1 MILCYIKQFT
11 DNGRRIG
18 LRWFAEPGSSHS
30 SSLSR
35 SPMIRIF
42 ENNLAERSSAA
53 CFATMNRHESQD
65 ASAALQPL
73 ARHPRTGSS
82 ITSRRA
88 WAALAALLLAVPT
101 SASAHGGLKNSIPA
115 RDEVVTQ
122 PVREVRLEFTE
133 KPEMAFTTIRITGP
147 AGAVVGLGPSSLS
160 GNTLVVPLQA
170 ALSPGRFTVA
180 WKTAGRDGH
189 PVTGQFSFSVAQ
201 GAAGPPA
208 PSGASADAAPGA
220 MPPMEMHHDSTV
232 MPQGKAFGA
241 ESRGYA
247 ALRLAQFTALVALL
261 GAFAFRFGVLGMLRR
276 LDPASGIL
284 PGARTGAASVAA
296 LAAWSLVLLAM
307 ARLVTQSY
315 AMHGEDQPVFSV
327 MLPMITGT
335 VWGLGWLLQL
345 AGCGLVI
352 AGLGIDRLGKER
364 WGLATVGAVALAFTP
379 ALSGHAAST
388 PGYAFIAVVSD
399 AVHVIGASGWLGSLL
414 IVVIVGIPA
423 AMRLERDQQ
432 GAAVANLVNAFSP
445 TALTFAG
452 ITVVT
457 GVFAA
462 LLHVGTI
469 PNLWETQYGRTL
481 LIKLG
486 VLSAVALTGAY
497 NWLRVRPALGSPQS
511 ARRLKRSATVELA
524 IAALVLAV
532 TAVLVATPTPMD
544 EAMMQNVS
552 PSSSPDNMSR

>member
-1 MILCYIKQFT
+1 MWRELKQSMRELVS
-11 DNGRRIG
+11 DEPGRR
-18 LRWFAEPGSSHS
+18 FARFH
-30 SSLSR
+30 
-35 SPMIRIF
+35 IRRKRDD
-42 ENNLAERSSAA
+42 ERY
-53 CFATMNRHESQD
+53 
-65 ASAALQPL
+65 
-73 ARHPRTGSS
+73 
-82 ITSRRA
+82 
-88 WAALAALLLAVPT
+88 
-101 SASAHGGLKNSIPA
+101 
-115 RDEVVTQ
+115 VT
-122 PVREVRLEFTE
+122 
-133 KPEMAFTTIRITGP
+133 
-147 AGAVVGLGPSSLS
+147 
-160 GNTLVVPLQA
+160 
-170 ALSPGRFTVA
+170 
-180 WKTAGRDGH
+180 
-189 PVTGQFSFSVAQ
+189 SVAYVI
-201 GAAGPPA
+201 GGIAIVAVGIVLSVSPIV
-208 PSGASADAAPGA
+208 PG
-220 MPPMEMHHDSTV
+220 
-232 MPQGKAFGA
+232 F
-241 ESRGYA
+241 
-247 ALRLAQFTALVALL
+247 F
-261 GAFAFRFGVLGMLRR
+261 
-276 LDPASGIL
+276 
-284 PGARTGAASVAA
+284 
-296 LAAWSLVLLAM
+296 
-307 ARLVTQSY
+307 
-315 AMHGEDQPVFSV
+315 
-327 MLPMITGT
+327 
-335 VWGLGWLLQL
+335 
-345 AGCGLVI
+345 LVI